1 MLNRA
6 NQVMRIREPQATG
19 LVFPSGK
26 VVITG
31 ATGVEAAREAANKFV
46 KVVETFGLKPATNP
60 QAL

>member
-1 MLNRA
+1 
-6 NQVMRIREPQATG
+6 MRIREPQATG